1 MSIFDQFINTTDSE
15 ASFQVADRANPANW
29 SAVGKTIVF
38 SLLSTISLGY
48 QTVIQAVSG
57 SISKLL
63 TGVTEFF
70 AGSGPIA
77 LGGGGDF
84 SLGGSALAQLDRV
97 DIAMS
102 RGLLVFLGDEIS
114 RFIAAVWSFQLGFVP
129 DLLRLPAGLALT
141 VAFWWIATK
150 GYRYAREEVF

>member
-1 MSIFDQFINTTDSE
+1 MSVFDRFINTTDSE

-29 SAVGKTIVF
+29 TAVGKTIVF

-57 SISKLL
+57 SISEVL

-77 LGGGGDF
+77 LGGGSDF
-84 SLGGSALAQLDRV
+84 ALGESALAQLDRV

-102 RGLLVFLGDEIS
+102 RGLLVFLGDQVS
-114 RFIAAVWSFQLGFVP
+114 RFITAVWSNSLGSIP
-129 DLLRLPAGLALT
+129 DLLQLPVGLALT
-141 VAFWWIATK
+141 VAFWWITAK